1 MRQCFSFHL
10 LMGMLKQQIT
20 EVDRNANAF
29 LWELGFDIL
38 VDRELRSEADGVV
51 AINPQ
56 SRWTQKDLVCLAVF
70 KHDVGLLD
78 TARAFTNQFGEQ
90 SPVPLV
96 GRLSPLGWAVS
107 VDQAVVEYA
116 RAAIAIVLEKPC
128 VSAA

>member
-56 SRWTQKDLVCLAVF
+56 SRWTQKDLVCLAVCE
-70 KHDVGLLD
+70 HAVGLLD
-78 TARAFTNQFGEQ
+78 TAKSVHRPVRRTVASPTSRAVYAT
-90 SPVPLV
+90 SWPI
-96 GRLSPLGWAVS
+96 AI
-107 VDQAVVEYA
+107 DQAVIEHGST
-116 RAAIAIVLEKPC
+116 LT
-128 VSAA
+128 S